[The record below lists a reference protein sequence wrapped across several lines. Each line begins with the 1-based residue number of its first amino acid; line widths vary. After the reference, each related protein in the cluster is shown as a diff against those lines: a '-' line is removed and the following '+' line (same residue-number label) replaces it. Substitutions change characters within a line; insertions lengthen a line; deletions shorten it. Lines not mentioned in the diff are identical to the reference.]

1 MTPAEAAQAALMA
14 TQRPVDLH
22 TARGSH
28 RGCGECCGRF
38 LPVTAAE
45 VAVLRAY
52 VAAHG
57 IRLRPEAPGTLDLT
71 CPLLTADRMCAAY
84 PVRPAICRVYD
95 CAEHARGVV
104 RVPPGAASMR
114 VRDLREELADG

>member
-1 MTPAEAAQAALMA
+1 MTPAEALNRALAA
-14 TQRPVDLH
+14 TQAPVDLH

-28 RGCGECCGRF
+28 EGCGECCGRF

-45 VAVLRAY
+45 AAVLRAY

-57 IRLRPEAPGTLDLT
+57 IRLRPEAADVDLT

-95 CAEHARGVV
+95 CAAHARGEL
-104 RVPPGAASMR
+104 RVPAGIGDMR
-114 VRDLREELADG
+114 TRDMREVLAGG

>member
-14 TQRPVDLH
+14 TQRVTDLH

-28 RGCGECCGRF
+28 EGCGQCCSRF
-38 LPVTAAE
+38 LPVTAGE
-45 VAVLRAY
+45 VAALRAY
-52 VAAHG
+52 VASRG
-57 IRLRPEAPGTLDLT
+57 IALRPEGPGTLDLT

-84 PVRPAICRVYD
+84 DVRPSICRVYD

-104 RVPPGAASMR
+104 RLPPSAPAMR

>member
-14 TQRPVDLH
+14 AQRPVDLH

-28 RGCGECCGRF
+28 ECCGECCGRF

-52 VAAHG
+52 TAAHG

-71 CPLLTADRMCAAY
+71 CPLLTEDRMCAAY
-84 PVRPAICRVYD
+84 DVRPAICRVYD

-104 RVPPGAASMR
+104 RLPPSAPAIR
-114 VRDLREELADG
+114 VRDLREELWNG

>member
-1 MTPAEAAQAALMA
+1 MTPAEEAQAALMSV
-14 TQRPVDLH
+14 QRVTDLH

-28 RGCGECCGRF
+28 EGCGECCSRF
-38 LPVTAAE
+38 LPVTPAE
-45 VAVLRAY
+45 VAVLRSY
-52 VAAHG
+52 VADHV
-57 IRLRPEAPGTLDLT
+57 IRLRPEAGRIDLT

-104 RVPPGAASMR
+104 RVPPGAPSMR
-114 VRDLREELADG
+114 VRDLREELEHG

>member
-1 MTPAEAAQAALMA
+1 MTPAEAQAALMA
-14 TQRPVDLH
+14 TQGVTGLH

-28 RGCGECCGRF
+28 EGCGECCSRF
-38 LPVTAAE
+38 LPMTAAE
-45 VAVLRAY
+45 VAAIRAY
-52 VAAHG
+52 VASRG
-57 IRLRPEAPGTLDLT
+57 IRLRPEAPGLLDLT

-104 RVPPGAASMR
+104 RVPPGAPSMR
-114 VRDLREELADG
+114 VRDLREELEHG

>member
-1 MTPAEAAQAALMA
+1 MTPAEAQAALMEV
-14 TQRPVDLH
+14 QRPVDLH

-28 RGCGECCGRF
+28 EGCGECCGRF
-38 LPVTAAE
+38 LPVTPAE

-52 VAAHG
+52 VADHG
-57 IRLRPEAPGTLDLT
+57 IRLRPEAGRIDLT
-71 CPLLTADRMCAAY
+71 CPLLTEDRMCAAY

-104 RVPPGAASMR
+104 RVPPGAPSMH
-114 VRDLREELADG
+114 VRDLREELGHG